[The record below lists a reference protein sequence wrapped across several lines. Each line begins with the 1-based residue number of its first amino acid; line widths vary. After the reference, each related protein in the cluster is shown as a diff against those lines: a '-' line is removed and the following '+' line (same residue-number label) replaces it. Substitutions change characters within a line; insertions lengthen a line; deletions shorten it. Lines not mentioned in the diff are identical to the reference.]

1 MLRSGDEA
9 LKEKRYEDAVEKFSA
24 ALEEN
29 NDNPLYLVKRAKA
42 YIGLKEYTEA
52 LNDANRALSID
63 QRLADAILIK
73 GIALFYVEEY
83 ESARSVFTDGI
94 EMGSTENTI
103 TFKQWRR
110 KCNAELD
117 IEQQEEAGTTTEG
130 IFIGIGADIPP
141 EPAKPSRDEASQ
153 TSSES
158 SASGSQ
164 AIGQA
169 SKMRYDWY
177 QTDSHVIVTLMIKNV
192 KKDDVSISFGERTL
206 SASVKLPTGSEYS
219 LELDLQHPI
228 NPQKSA
234 TKILTTK
241 VELKMTKV
249 GAIRWTAL
257 EGGVTAPAV
266 KSVPQASSSSS
277 TSYPTSSRSGA
288 TRDWDKLVADIK
300 QEEKDEKLEGEAA
313 LNKFFRE
320 IYGNASDETKR
331 AMNKSFV
338 ESGGTVLST
347 NWSEVGQGPVE
358 MKPPDGMEFKK
369 YEI

>member
-1 MLRSGDEA
+1 
-9 LKEKRYEDAVEKFSA
+9 
-24 ALEEN
+24 
-29 NDNPLYLVKRAKA
+29 
-42 YIGLKEYTEA
+42 
-52 LNDANRALSID
+52 
-63 QRLADAILIK
+63 
-73 GIALFYVEEY
+73 
-83 ESARSVFTDGI
+83 
-94 EMGSTENTI
+94 
-103 TFKQWRR
+103 
-110 KCNAELD
+110 
-117 IEQQEEAGTTTEG
+117 
-130 IFIGIGADIPP
+130 
-141 EPAKPSRDEASQ
+141 
-153 TSSES
+153 
-158 SASGSQ
+158 
-164 AIGQA
+164 
-169 SKMRYDWY
+169 
-177 QTDSHVIVTLMIKNV
+177 MIKNV

-338 ESGGTVLST
+338 SHSPPYPTGDSGTPQGIAVLVLFICQVESGGTVLST